1 MKEDAIEEDKQR
13 EQAQPSNVLE
23 KGVIYFFTRGRVGV
37 EDPDSVQDIARSYFV
52 LRPLVAGAKI
62 TDGAVQVRV
71 SISRCVSPSPGCT
84 LIRRQDIGN
93 NRLIALPKKV
103 FPKSGKDRFMAFVE
117 KERATMATLKEEFF
131 SGSSYS
137 TKTVGTRHT
146 PDITPL
152 GEGVY
157 AITSTGGG
165 QGTTHLAYMLTIPS
179 KVGDVQKDIGLDAK
193 GSFVMS
199 LKNPESGAPSYALPN
214 TAEFPKEIIEEF
226 GGRGWM
232 PIEPKHL
239 DYANSAF
246 LLIGE
251 NFDSS
256 NNLEPAAKDEKND
269 EKETPQEELEKLE
282 QEDEQRVQNLRGDET
297 IFADLGISS
306 KEYPKVL
313 TTW

>member
-1 MKEDAIEEDKQR
+1 
-13 EQAQPSNVLE
+13 
-23 KGVIYFFTRGRVGV
+23 
-37 EDPDSVQDIARSYFV
+37 
-52 LRPLVAGAKI
+52 
-62 TDGAVQVRV
+62 
-71 SISRCVSPSPGCT
+71 
-84 LIRRQDIGN
+84 
-93 NRLIALPKKV
+93 
-103 FPKSGKDRFMAFVE
+103 MAFVE
-117 KERATMATLKEEFF
+117 KEKATMATLKEEFF

-146 PDITPL
+146 PNITPL

-179 KVGDVQKDIGLDAK
+179 EVGDVQKDIGLDEK

-199 LKNPESGAPSYALPN
+199 VKNPESGAPSYALPN
-214 TAEFPKEIIEEF
+214 TADYPKEVIEEF
-226 GGRGWM
+226 SGRGWM
-232 PIEPKHL
+232 PLQTTHL
-239 DYANSAF
+239 DYVNSAF

-256 NNLEPAAKDEKND
+256 NNLEPAAKDERKD
-269 EKETPQEELEKLE
+269 EKETPQEELETLE
-282 QEDEQRVQNLRGDET
+282 REDEQRMESNHLSSADET
-297 IFADLGISS
+297 VFADLGISS

>member
-1 MKEDAIEEDKQR
+1 
-13 EQAQPSNVLE
+13 
-23 KGVIYFFTRGRVGV
+23 
-37 EDPDSVQDIARSYFV
+37 
-52 LRPLVAGAKI
+52 
-62 TDGAVQVRV
+62 
-71 SISRCVSPSPGCT
+71 
-84 LIRRQDIGN
+84 
-93 NRLIALPKKV
+93 
-103 FPKSGKDRFMAFVE
+103 MAFVE
-117 KERATMATLKEEFF
+117 KEKATMATLKEEFF

-179 KVGDVQKDIGLDAK
+179 RVGEVQKDIGLGEK

-226 GGRGWM
+226 SGRGWM
-232 PIEPKHL
+232 PIQPKHL

-251 NFDSS
+251 DFDSS
-256 NNLEPAAKDEKND
+256 NNLEPAAKDEQND
-269 EKETPQEELEKLE
+269 DKETPQEELEKLE
-282 QEDEQRVQNLRGDET
+282 QEDEQRVENLRGDDT
-297 IFADLGISS
+297 IFADLRISS
-306 KEYPKVL
+306 QEYPKVL